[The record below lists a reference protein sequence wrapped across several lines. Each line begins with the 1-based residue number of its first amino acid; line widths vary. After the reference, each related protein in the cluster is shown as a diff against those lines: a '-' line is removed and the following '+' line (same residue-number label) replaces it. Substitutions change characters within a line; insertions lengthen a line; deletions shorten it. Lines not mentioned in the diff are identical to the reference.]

1 MSLYATTSGRRFFRS
16 ADKAILGGVCAG
28 VADYFGFNLRA
39 TRILTVI
46 AFFMAM
52 PMTVIAYIA
61 IVLLVPA
68 TSLTRRAEQV
78 DPDFRKALRSSPTQT
93 MSDVRSRFKSLDRR
107 LARLEKYV
115 TSSRYQLDREFQK
128 LRD

>member
-16 ADKAILGGVCAG
+16 ADNAILGGVCAG

-68 TSLTRRAEQV
+68 TSLTRGAEQV